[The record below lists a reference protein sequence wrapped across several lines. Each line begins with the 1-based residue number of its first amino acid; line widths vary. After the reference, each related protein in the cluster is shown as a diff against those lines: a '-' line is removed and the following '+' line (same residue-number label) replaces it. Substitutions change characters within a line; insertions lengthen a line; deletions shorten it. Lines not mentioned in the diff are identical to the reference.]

1 MFGVCGYSSTPP
13 KTNMEMV
20 EQQFQNVSPN
30 KNGDVPLPCQFSG
43 GLVVTYSCI
52 LCNIISCDVHK
63 TRVFQCP

>member
-30 KNGDVPLPCQFSG
+30 KNGDVPLPCQFLG
-43 GLVVTYSCI
+43 G
-52 LCNIISCDVHK
+52 
-63 TRVFQCP
+63 